1 MVYSCFMQK
10 IIPGTFLRTEIVS
23 RRGAQKRRVSL
34 WVLYVVIEITNYL
47 NNPAI
52 EWHLQIK

>member
-10 IIPGTFLRTEIVS
+10 IIPGPFLRPEIVS